1 MNAIHVEQLS
11 REFRAVG
18 GTVHALSD
26 FSLDVAR
33 GQIHGLLGPNGAGKT
48 TLVKILSTVLLPTSG
63 RVEVFGKDVVREP
76 VAVRKR
82 IAVVFGGES
91 GLYNRLTGHENL
103 RFWAKV
109 YGLQPSRVRA
119 RIEELLERVGLADKS
134 NALVTTYSRGMRQR
148 LHLARGLLI
157 DAELLLLD
165 EPTSGM
171 DPLGASQFRDIIRQV
186 RAQGTSVL
194 MATHD
199 MEEAASLCDSV
210 SMVRR
215 GRVIRVASPAEL
227 TQSLASE
234 AALSFEAP
242 SEVIQEIINAAGAAS
257 IKQPTGGSTRYTVYT
272 HDDTSRE
279 IIIGILLRH
288 QIRRFTCEAPTLQ
301 TVYLRTYGDPA

>member
-1 MNAIHVEQLS
+1 MNAIHVEGLCRDFQ
-11 REFRAVG
+11 AG
-18 GTVHALSD
+18 GTVVQALSD
-26 FSLDVAR
+26 FALDVAQ
-33 GQIHGLLGPNGAGKT
+33 GQVHGLLGPNRAGKT
-48 TLVKILSTVLLPTSG
+48 ALVKILSTVLLPTSG

-91 GLYNRLTGHENL
+91 GLYNRLTAQENL
-103 RFWAKV
+103 RFWARV
-109 YGLQPSRVRA
+109 YGLEPSRVGS
-119 RIEELLERVGLADKS
+119 RIEELLERVGLTDKRD
-134 NALVTTYSRGMRQR
+134 ALVTTYSRGMRQR

-199 MEEAASLCDSV
+199 MEEAATLCDSV

-227 TQSLASE
+227 TQSLACE
-234 AALSFEAP
+234 AALSFEA
-242 SEVIQEIINAAGAAS
+242 SGEVIQEIITAAGAAS
-257 IKQPTGGSTRYTVYT
+257 IKQPTDGSTRYTVYT
-272 HDDTSRE
+272 HDDMSRE
-279 IIIGILLRH
+279 IIIAILLRH
-288 QIRRFTCEAPTLQ
+288 RIRRFTCEAPTLQ
-301 TVYLRTYGDPA
+301 TVYLRTYGDAA